1 MRKLAAILL
10 LAVSVS
16 AAETSRFKVTL
27 PDGFSEF
34 AATKS
39 EAGKSTAGKVE
50 AENWLSR
57 SKTGEA
63 VVVTVT
69 HLPSKVEKP
78 AELIT
83 GARASMLKMF
93 RSELD
98 REQSFPGTRNT
109 SEYFFHSVEGTPLFF
124 RARITANPDSM
135 VQMIYV
141 GRTEAQRD
149 AAQIARMFQ
158 SFQIK

>member
-1 MRKLAAILL
+1 MKKLAAILL
-10 LAVSVS
+10 LAVSAS
-16 AAETSRFKVTL
+16 AAETSRFKVAL

-39 EAGKSTAGKVE
+39 QAGESTTGKVE

-69 HLPSKVEKP
+69 HLPSKVERP
-78 AELIT
+78 AELLT
-83 GARASMLKMF
+83 GARVTLLKMF
-93 RSELD
+93 RSELE
-98 REQSFPGTRNT
+98 REQSIPGTRNT
-109 SEYFFHSVEGTPLFF
+109 SEYVFHSIEGAPLFF
-124 RARITANPDSM
+124 RARVTANPDSM

-141 GRTEAQRD
+141 GRSEAQRD
-149 AAQIARMFQ
+149 AAQVGRMFQ